1 MPNQASKPPLTGNNN
16 KLKTGDNP
24 SPSPS
29 REKSVLVWLGL
40 SFVVIVLDQIT
51 KVWVS
56 ATLALN
62 QPIAVLPFFDLRLLH
77 NPGAAWSILATAGGW
92 QRWFLAGLALI
103 VSGIIVVWLSR
114 LKSQQRWLACALA
127 LVLGGAIGN
136 VIDRILYG
144 YVVDFID
151 IYYQQWHWPAFNIAD
166 SAISVGAVM
175 LLIDALWIKGEEQDK
190 GY

>member
-51 KVWVS
+51 KMWVS

-92 QRWFLAGLALI
+92 QRWFLAGFALI

-136 VIDRILYG
+136 VIDRIWYG

-175 LLIDALWIKGEEQDK
+175 LLIDALWMQEEKGK
-190 GY
+190 G

>member
-1 MPNQASKPPLTGNNN
+1 MPNQTSNPPVTGKHN
-16 KLKTGDNP
+16 KTGENP

-29 REKSVLVWLGL
+29 PEKSILIWLWL
-40 SFVVIVLDQIT
+40 SLIVIVLDQIT

-56 ATLALN
+56 ATLVLN
-62 QPIAVLPFFDLRLLH
+62 EVVTVLPFFDLRLLH

-103 VSGIIVVWLSR
+103 VSGIIIIWLSR
-114 LKSQQRWLACALA
+114 LKPQQRWLACALA
-127 LVLGGAIGN
+127 LILGGAIGN
-136 VIDRILYG
+136 VIDRIIYG

-175 LLIDALWIKGEEQDK
+175 LLIDALWMQEEKGK
-190 GY
+190 G

>member
-1 MPNQASKPPLTGNNN
+1 MPNQSSKPPLTGNNN
-16 KLKTGDNP
+16 KFKTGDNP

-92 QRWFLAGLALI
+92 QRWFLAGLAII

-136 VIDRILYG
+136 VIDRIWYG

-175 LLIDALWIKGEEQDK
+175 LLIDALWIKGER
-190 GY
+190 